1 MLTVKY
7 FTFNPVSENTYILH
21 DETNE
26 CVIID
31 AGCYTAQEQSILKDY
46 ISTHKLKPVMLLC
59 THTHFDHIMGNKF
72 VFDTYGLKPIIHEE
86 DLFVLNAQEEVCKK
100 YNFNFIPSPPP
111 EKFIK
116 DGEVLVFG
124 NTTLTVLFTPGH
136 SPGHVV
142 FYNAENHI
150 LINGDVL
157 FKGTIG
163 RTDIPLGNHADLE
176 KSIKQKL
183 YTLPDETT
191 VYTGHGPVTNIGYEK
206 THNMFVNAD

>member
-21 DETNE
+21 DETHE

-31 AGCYTAQEQSILKDY
+31 AGCYTAQEQAILKDY
-46 ISTHKLKPVMLLC
+46 ISVHKLKPVMLLC

-72 VFDTYGLKPIIHEE
+72 VFDTYGLKPIIHKE
-86 DLFVLNAQEEVCKK
+86 DLFVLEAQEGVCKK
-100 YNFNFIPSPPP
+100 YNFDFIPSPMP
-111 EKFIK
+111 ERFIE
-116 DGEVLVFG
+116 DGEEVKFG
-124 NTTLTVLFTPGH
+124 NATLKVLFTPGH

-142 FYNAENHI
+142 FYNAENHVV
-150 LINGDVL
+150 INGDVL

-163 RTDIPLGNHADLE
+163 RTDIPLGNHAHLE
-176 KSIKQKL
+176 NSIKTKL
-183 YTLPDETT
+183 YTLPDETI